1 MIGKLIK
8 QRRLE
13 LGLTQEELAQR
24 LGYKHK
30 SAVNKL
36 EMNKNDVNQTK
47 LIKIAQAL
55 ECSPLYF
62 VEDVKHDTPL
72 PEDVLAYAEK
82 LSRLPPDKLD
92 NAMKYIDFLSK
103 EEQS

>member
-13 LGLTQEELAQR
+13 LGLTQEELATR

-36 EMNKNDVNQTK
+36 EMNINDVNQTK
-47 LIKIAQAL
+47 LKKIAKAL
-55 ECSPLYF
+55 ECSPTYF
-62 VEDVKHDTPL
+62 VEDVPHDEPV
-72 PEDVLAYAEK
+72 PESVMIYAEK
-82 LSRLPPDKLD
+82 LSKLSPEKLD
-92 NAMKYIDFLSK
+92 NAMKYIDFLIK
-103 EEQS
+103 EE

>member
-1 MIGKLIK
+1 MIGQLIK
-8 QRRLE
+8 QRRQE

-36 EMNKNDVNQTK
+36 EMNINDVNQTK
-47 LIKIAQAL
+47 LKRIAKAL
-55 ECSPLYF
+55 ECSTTYF
-62 VEDVKHDTPL
+62 IEDVEHETPM
-72 PEDVLAYAEK
+72 PEQVMIYAEK
-82 LSRLPPDKLD
+82 LSKLPPSKLD

-103 EEQS
+103 EDET